1 LRINYNKIETNF
13 QFEIFD
19 LKNIDINRIEMF
31 NKKLIKIYKFSEDHI
46 LYYNEMFNN
55 PGNKIKFGLYN
66 DEMKPEDIISGN
78 DKYFTEY
85 KDNFIT
91 LEKDKINII
100 YMNHPNFD
108 QFHYMLRRKN
118 NSQSISINDK
128 DTNIL
133 YLQKDK
139 EYILDFQNNTLN
151 RMIKL
156 SKKTNNSEIIIKEE
170 NIILNSKN
178 LYYQIKDDFKGK
190 IKLEVIKTDAIIE
203 FLFKMPNIEVLD
215 YEQLNANS
223 SKKYFLIKFSKKY
236 SGKNVQVNL
245 KSNINYIV
253 SFKFFIG
260 YSKPPY
266 SYYYNTQ
273 ENLNTF
279 NSNDNTYA
287 LTFPIPIEKDL
298 MEDEYFC
305 VLIESLISGN
315 LEIFYHSNN
324 KKQDDNKGFK
334 TWIVILIISAS
345 IIVLFIIIIIL
356 VCCCTKK
363 NQISNKEIE
372 NKMEKLNEINDI

>member
-1 LRINYNKIETNF
+1 
-13 QFEIFD
+13 
-19 LKNIDINRIEMF
+19 
-31 NKKLIKIYKFSEDHI
+31 
-46 LYYNEMFNN
+46 MFNN

-139 EYILDFQNNTLN
+139 EYILDFQNNTIN

-170 NIILNSKN
+170 NITLNSKN

-190 IKLEVIKTDAIIE
+190 IKLEVIKNDAIIE
-203 FLFKMPNIEVLD
+203 FLFKMPNAEILD
-215 YEQLNANS
+215 YEQFKANS
-223 SKKYFLIKFSKKY
+223 SKKYFLIKFPKKY
-236 SGKNVQVNL
+236 SGKRIQLNL
-245 KSNINYIV
+245 TLNLNYKL
-253 SFKFFIG
+253 SFKFFMG
-260 YSKPPY
+260 HSKPPY
-266 SYYYNTQ
+266 SYYYNTK
-273 ENLNTF
+273 ENINTF
-279 NSNDNTYA
+279 ISNNNKFS
-287 LTFPIPIEKDL
+287 LNFPIPTEKDL
-298 MEDEYFC
+298 MEDECFC

-315 LEIFYHSNN
+315 LEIFYQIKDKN
-324 KKQDDNKGFK
+324 QDNKGFK
-334 TWIVILIISAS
+334 TWMDILNIASLVVSLLTIVI
-345 IIVLFIIIIIL
+345 F
-356 VCCCTKK
+356 CCFTYIKK
-363 NQISNKEIE
+363 NLMSNKEIKDEMEHLNGME
-372 NKMEKLNEINDI
+372 NYKIQL